1 MVSEGGIAESEEP
14 APEAEA
20 ANPESETGEAS

>member
-1 MVSEGGIAESEEP
+1 MLTAVDLMPGEEP

-20 ANPESETGEAS
+20 LFVGIFQCAGG